1 MHGRKSPDFLE
12 EIVDGNVNSE
22 DISGEV
28 SNGDEEH
35 VVINWRKGHPC
46 YKMAENLGEF

>member
-35 VVINWRKGHPC
+35 VVGNWRKGNPF
-46 YKMAENLGEF
+46 YKMAENLGEL